1 MVSLTDT
8 EQVAVFQAAAP
19 LPVARRSE
27 FISAVLPTSSSIIDP
42 PDLSRHAVG
51 KYD

>member
-27 FISAVLPTSSSIIDP
+27 FISAVLPTSSSIIA
-42 PDLSRHAVG
+42 LAAVPAACT
-51 KYD
+51 